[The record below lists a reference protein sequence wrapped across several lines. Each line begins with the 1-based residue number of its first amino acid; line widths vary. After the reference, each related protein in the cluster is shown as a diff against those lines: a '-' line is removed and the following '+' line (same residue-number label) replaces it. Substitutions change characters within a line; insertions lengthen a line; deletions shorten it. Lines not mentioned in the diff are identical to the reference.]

1 MIAHPIAKLLDEIG
15 NYLGTLDGSGPAEV
29 TGGLTRWGGGAIRPG
44 PAREIAPCRHL
55 DAALA
60 AIEDHDRLRAAI
72 AGARAHLAWE
82 AYAPYPPELIG
93 KDFPEAHAFASL
105 IGGEAPVFAND
116 FELGLFL
123 IAPNILY
130 RDRRH
135 AAPELYAP
143 LTGPHRWRFGTG
155 EAWESK
161 PAHQP
166 VWNEPWR
173 VHATITGASP
183 FLCIFSWTRDVNDP
197 AEVVVAGDWDMIEA
211 GL

>member
-1 MIAHPIAKLLDEIG
+1 MTAHPIAELLAEIG
-15 NYLGTLDGSGPAEV
+15 TYLGTLEGNGLAEV
-29 TGGLTRWGGGAIRPG
+29 SRGLTRWASGEIRPR
-44 PAREIAPCRHL
+44 PAREIDPCRHL

-60 AIEDHDRLRAAI
+60 AIDGHDPLRAAI

-82 AYAPYPPELIG
+82 VYAPYPRELIG
-93 KDFPEAHAFASL
+93 EDFPKAHAFASL
-105 IGGEAPVFAND
+105 IGGEAPVFADD

-123 IAPNILY
+123 ISPHILY

-161 PAHQP
+161 PAHEP

-173 VHATITGASP
+173 VHATITGAVP

-197 AEVVVAGDWDMIEA
+197 AEVVVAHDWDVIEA